1 MAHSRGPTT
10 YRPTLDGIA
19 KESGVSRATVDR
31 VLNDRG
37 SQVRAQTR
45 QAVLDAVARLSAA
58 AGPGPSQTA
67 DQNTEY
73 VRIDMV
79 MPVSQDA
86 FFMTLRHEMSRQA
99 ASRGDVDLVIHD
111 VGGSSPTEI
120 AGALLN
126 IRPDAQGLGLI
137 SMDHPLI
144 RDAIRT
150 LAQRGV
156 KVVTLVSDIQ
166 SVPKLGYV
174 GIDNRS
180 AGRLAGYLSS
190 TIVGKGQH
198 KVGVIHGLVTFRGQE
213 EREMGFRHFL
223 SEQTDLVIAGAGQTE
238 PDPGHDYAITRDLI
252 AQHPDLSVIY
262 NMSSGNRDVVQAL
275 ADSGRG
281 ETIAFVG
288 HDLTSYTKQA
298 LLSGQMNFVIDQ
310 NPRVQV
316 REAYEQ
322 LVRADRGLPWN
333 SHPLRLQII
342 CRENIPDDE
351 LL

>member
-19 KESGVSRATVDR
+19 KEAGVSRATVDR

-45 QAVLDAVARLSAA
+45 QAVMEAVARLSSAA
-58 AGPGPSQTA
+58 APVSVPVA
-67 DQNTEY
+67 DPHDEPI
-73 VRIDMV
+73 RIDMV

-86 FFMTLRHEMSRQA
+86 FFMTLRREMTRQA
-99 ASRGDVDLVIHD
+99 ANRGDVDLAIHE
-111 VGGSSPTEI
+111 VAGSSPTEI
-120 AGALLN
+120 ASALLN

-137 SMDHPLI
+137 AMDHPLI

-156 KVVTLVSDIQ
+156 RIITLVSDIQ
-166 SVPKLGYV
+166 SIPKLGYV

-180 AGRLAGYLSS
+180 AGRLAGYLAS
-190 TIVGKGQH
+190 TIVGKGLH

-238 PDPGHDYAITRDLI
+238 PDPGHDYALTRDLI

-281 ETIAFVG
+281 DAIAFVG
-288 HDLTSYTKQA
+288 HDLTSHTKQA

-322 LVRADRGLPWN
+322 LVRAHRDLPWN
-333 SHPLRLQII
+333 AHPLRLQII

>member
-1 MAHSRGPTT
+1 MAHSRGPTI
-10 YRPTLDGIA
+10 YRPTLEGIA
-19 KESGVSRATVDR
+19 KEAGVSRATVDR

-45 QAVLDAVARLSAA
+45 QSVMEAVARLS
-58 AGPGPSQTA
+58 SVTA
-67 DQNTEY
+67 LEAPPVVDLHDEP

-86 FFMTLRHEMSRQA
+86 FFMTLRREMVRQA
-99 ASRGDVDLVIHD
+99 ANRGDVDVAIHE
-111 VGGSSPTEI
+111 VAGSSPAEI
-120 AGALLN
+120 ASALLN
-126 IRPDAQGLGLI
+126 IRRDAQGLGLVA
-137 SMDHPLI
+137 MDHPLI

-156 KVVTLVSDIQ
+156 KVITLVSDIQ
-166 SVPKLGYV
+166 SIPKLGYV

-180 AGRLAGYLSS
+180 AGRLAGYLAS
-190 TIVGKGQH
+190 TIVGKGPH

-223 SEQTDLVIAGAGQTE
+223 SEQTDLVIAGASQTE

-281 ETIAFVG
+281 DTIAFVG